1 MGYLAQGQQR
11 HFFRHISSAAGK
23 LTASHKKDRRK
34 HDLSTRWQGRNFKTR
49 GRLDYLYSRT
59 DFNACLPDGLSG
71 KSTEK
76 RDGINAVMQDF
87 SHVMIDMIRF
97 NTGFLRTFWEN
108 SPVPDFNHG
117 SNITFWII
125 YILIF
130 VGLALQASGARMWR
144 QSRHLREG
152 IEDQLIL
159 ENAKGPEGRSRQQ
172 LEERIVVPR
181 HTIFLQIFPL
191 YVLPIIIVVAGYFLL
206 KLLGFIT
213 P

>member
-1 MGYLAQGQQR
+1 MTYQHAGRVAILKRVAGWIIFIPALISTLVSLMGFLE
-11 HFFRHISSAAGK
+11 
-23 LTASHKKDRRK
+23 
-34 HDLSTRWQGRNFKTR
+34 
-49 GRLDYLYSRT
+49 
-59 DFNACLPDGLSG
+59 